1 MEIGSSSEH
10 LLRTSNLTNG
20 DVKEIITYEMSRT
33 PHFLKSAKLLQTA
46 RDKDGEYWHGDNCTI
61 KSNAVNHGRYS
72 NFGDCGESVIWIPK
86 NREDWI
92 KSIDEMTNLC
102 REAALR
108 SSVLLDTKRFD
119 DPLSKAYIKDRIDI
133 DDPLRGFQICHKF
146 GGWMQGFVLTTTFTT
161 WTLYFKWDSKH
172 PQSGMVGNTKARPNA
187 PGRAGWDSNGV
198 MARELEKQHRSG
210 DPHGGGVVWHN
221 VAELSLIG
229 GLGCGEYLL
238 RMALDDISRRG
249 VYDYV
254 VLQATPSS
262 VSFYEKFGFIRVG
275 AIAKYSNSRIVGY
288 RHWAYANESNLNYHG
303 GPSYMMARKIPKR
316 DVGFSFL
323 DALKEHI
330 VSTKP
335 VIMPQ
340 IFDTVTVP
348 HAFPSVHQSL
358 AKKRKRVSKAV
369 SLSQTRSKNS
379 DSGYKPRTPR
389 RKKPLVIKTN
399 MKIVERSRFSTP
411 ELVPSVDQK
420 EINKNQERVQTRQCM
435 TENLKD
441 CKDCKSQLRKQRVT
455 DVYRDSSIE
464 KFFNKV
470 VAKRGV
476 ERTLDSYCFVVYY
489 GGQDTDILHVI
500 PLEARGQFAGKR
512 VGRIKF
518 RSVANADI
526 VSVPVIEWEVV
537 KAVMVTKTALI
548 ANESWDIK
556 HGLT

>member
-254 VLQATPSS
+254 V
-262 VSFYEKFGFIRVG
+262 
-275 AIAKYSNSRIVGY
+275 
-288 RHWAYANESNLNYHG
+288 ESTCFEWLW
-303 GPSYMMARKIPKR
+303 MIFLA
-316 DVGFSFL
+316 VGFMTML
-323 DALKEHI
+323 CYKQLR
-330 VSTKP
+330 P
-335 VIMPQ
+335 V
-340 IFDTVTVP
+340 
-348 HAFPSVHQSL
+348 
-358 AKKRKRVSKAV
+358 
-369 SLSQTRSKNS
+369 
-379 DSGYKPRTPR
+379 
-389 RKKPLVIKTN
+389 
-399 MKIVERSRFSTP
+399 SRFMRN
-411 ELVPSVDQK
+411 LVLFALVLLPSIPTLVLSDIGTGLMQMSL
-420 EINKNQERVQTRQCM
+420 ILIIM
-435 TENLKD
+435 
-441 CKDCKSQLRKQRVT
+441 
-455 DVYRDSSIE
+455 
-464 KFFNKV
+464 V
-470 VAKRGV
+470 V
-476 ERTLDSYCFVVYY
+476 
-489 GGQDTDILHVI
+489 H
-500 PLEARGQFAGKR
+500 
-512 VGRIKF
+512 RI
-518 RSVANADI
+518 
-526 VSVPVIEWEVV
+526 
-537 KAVMVTKTALI
+537 
-548 ANESWDIK
+548 
-556 HGLT
+556 